1 MGVTVMLFL
10 IGGLLPGGAK
20 EAIRQ
25 SLSAGNLDS
34 YAHVGFC
41 AVAGFFAILSGFR
54 WWLVVLL
61 IMGLG
66 AFIEVAQVWLPG
78 RSPSWSDIVDNG
90 LGLGFG
96 MLLAWPFCRCRKKD
110 ENG

>member
-1 MGVTVMLFL
+1 
-10 IGGLLPGGAK
+10 
-20 EAIRQ
+20 
-25 SLSAGNLDS
+25 
-34 YAHVGFC
+34 
-41 AVAGFFAILSGFR
+41 
-54 WWLVVLL
+54 
-61 IMGLG
+61 MGLG

-90 LGLGFG
+90 LGLGVG